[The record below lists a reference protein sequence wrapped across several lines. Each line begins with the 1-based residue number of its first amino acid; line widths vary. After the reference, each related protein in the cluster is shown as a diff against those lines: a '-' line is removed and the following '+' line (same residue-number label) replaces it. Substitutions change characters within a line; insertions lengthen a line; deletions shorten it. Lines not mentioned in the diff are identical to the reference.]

1 VADIEASTATA
12 YDLRAHDNA
21 REIAAMNVPKRRLLA
36 NPSLALLAAVFLAGA
51 APAMAQ
57 GKPWKHAIVGPKSD
71 AAFQVMSVRGAFAYK
86 QGIDIQ
92 LPHVADDAAGLSAL
106 LAGELDSYD
115 GSPATAIIAGSR
127 DADVKIIGCHWQS
140 VVDSVFARHDLKGP
154 HDMKGQI
161 MAVPAPTTGADMIG
175 KAWLRQ
181 NDIALDDVTLSSLGS
196 DSERYQALLG
206 KAAMAAVL
214 SIEFL
219 PVAQKQRIKLM
230 ARGSEVMPKYLRLC
244 TVSTGKNLE
253 ARRQDAI
260 RFLSAQMQGYQY
272 SLARKDEV
280 IRLMREITKA
290 KPGDPRAA
298 FIFNEAANPNT
309 GIDPAMPID
318 MDKLSWL
325 QEQLVAAS
333 SLKQAYDLTRIV
345 DTDIRKEALKRAG
358 L

>member
-1 VADIEASTATA
+1 M
-12 YDLRAHDNA
+12 LA
-21 REIAAMNVPKRRLLA
+21 RSKGKRERTMSNPARGLSAAA
-36 NPSLALLAAVFLAGA
+36 SLALAVALFPAGM

-57 GKPWKHAIVGPKSD
+57 GKSWKHAIVGSKSD
-71 AAFQVMSVRGAFAYK
+71 AAFQIMSVRGAFAYK
-86 QGIDIQ
+86 LGVDIQ
-92 LPHVADDAAGLSAL
+92 LPQIADDVVGLSAL

-127 DADVKIIGCHWQS
+127 NADVKIIGCHWQTA
-140 VVDSVFARHDLKGP
+140 VDSVFARHDLKGP
-154 HDMKGQI
+154 HDMRGRI
-161 MAVPAPTTGADMIG
+161 MAVSAPNAATDMIG

-181 NDIALDDVTLSSLGS
+181 NDVALGDVTFSSLGN

-219 PVAQKQRIKLM
+219 PIAQKQRVKLM
-230 ARGSEVMPKYLRLC
+230 ARGSEVMPKHLRLC
-244 TVSTGKNLE
+244 TLSTGKNLQ
-253 ARRQDAI
+253 ARREDAI
-260 RFLSAQMQGYQY
+260 RFISAQMQGYQY
-272 SLARKDEV
+272 ALARKDEV
-280 IRLMREITKA
+280 IRLAREITKA

-325 QEQLVAAS
+325 QEQLVAAG
-333 SLKQAYDLTRIV
+333 SLKLAYDLTRIV
-345 DTDIRKEALKRAG
+345 NTDIRKEALKRAG

>member
-1 VADIEASTATA
+1 MTNQRQGLLVNASFALVAV
-12 YDLRAHDNA
+12 L
-21 REIAAMNVPKRRLLA
+21 
-36 NPSLALLAAVFLAGA
+36 FLAGA
-51 APAMAQ
+51 APATAQ
-57 GKPWKHAIVGPKSD
+57 GKPWKHAIIDPKSD
-71 AAFQVMSVRGAFAYK
+71 AGFQVMAVRGAFAYK
-86 QGIDIQ
+86 QGVDIQ
-92 LPHVADDAAGLSAL
+92 LPHMQDDVIMLRAL

-115 GSPATAIIAGSR
+115 GSAAAAIIAGSR
-127 DADVKIIGCHWQS
+127 NADVKIIGCHWQT
-140 VVDSVFARHDLKGP
+140 VVDSVFARNDLKSP

-161 MAVPAPTTGADMIG
+161 MAISAPNATPGMIG

-181 NDIALDDVTLSSLGS
+181 NDVALGDVTFSSLGN

-219 PVAQKQRIKLM
+219 PIAQKQRIKLM
-230 ARGSEVMPKYLRLC
+230 ARGSEVMPKHLRLC

-253 ARRQDAI
+253 ARREDAI

-280 IRLMREITKA
+280 IRLTREITKA
-290 KPGDPRAA
+290 KPGDPRPA
-298 FIFNEAANPNT
+298 FVFNEAAYPKT

-318 MDKLSWL
+318 MDKISWL
-325 QEQLVAAS
+325 QEQLVAAGE
-333 SLKQAYDLTRIV
+333 LKQAYDLSRFV
-345 DTDIRKEALKRAG
+345 NTDIRKEALKRAV